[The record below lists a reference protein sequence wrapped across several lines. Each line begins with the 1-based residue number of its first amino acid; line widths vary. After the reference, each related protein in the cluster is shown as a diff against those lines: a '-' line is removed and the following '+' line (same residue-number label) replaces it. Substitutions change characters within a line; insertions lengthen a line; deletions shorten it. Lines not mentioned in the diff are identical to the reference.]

1 MKNFTLDPAKML
13 RASRVRIGKTFR
25 LDGIPAILFGVA
37 GVVLA
42 AGAVKL
48 LEKLAP
54 ALPETLRE
62 TKAVID
68 SVKRQSLPLQP

>member
-1 MKNFTLDPAKML
+1 MKFDPAKVL
-13 RASRVRIGKTFR
+13 RASRVRIGANFR

-42 AGAVKL
+42 AGAVKI
-48 LEKLAP
+48 LERTAP

-62 TKAVID
+62 TKGVID
-68 SVKRQSLPLQP
+68 AIKARALTSAS

>member
-1 MKNFTLDPAKML
+1 MKNFTVDPAKML
-13 RASRVRIGKTFR
+13 RASRVRIGKTIR

-62 TKAVID
+62 TKGVIE
-68 SVKRQSLPLQP
+68 SIKRASLPLQP